1 MMLYNKKKK
10 LIKNVE
16 NLTEIELEEIFLLLK
31 NKNIEY
37 TSNKNG
43 IFINL
48 KNFNETLINELED
61 YIIFS
66 KNNNKFLENK
76 IKINNEFIKNYNK
89 SNIDLIH
96 NFEEYGNLKN
106 IDFLNKV
113 NLNYKRKKKAE
124 NQFLNIIKKYNRI
137 LLNVNENDLNLN
149 ELKHEKYKIK

>member
-66 KNNNKFLENK
+66 KNNNNFLENK

-113 NLNYKRKKKAE
+113 NLNYKRKKKKE

>member
-31 NKNIEY
+31 NKKIEY

>member
-1 MMLYNKKKK
+1 MMLYNKKKR

-16 NLTEIELEEIFLLLK
+16 NLTEIELQEIFLLLK

-48 KNFNETLINELED
+48 KNFNETLINELEE

-113 NLNYKRKKKAE
+113 NLNYKRKKKTE

>member
-66 KNNNKFLENK
+66 KNNNNFLENK

>member
-48 KNFNETLINELED
+48 KNFNETLINELEY

-113 NLNYKRKKKAE
+113 NLNYKRKKKTE

>member
-1 MMLYNKKKK
+1 MMLYNKKKR

-48 KNFNETLINELED
+48 KNFNETLINELEE

-113 NLNYKRKKKAE
+113 NLNYKRKKKTE

>member
-1 MMLYNKKKK
+1 MMLYNKKKR

>member
-113 NLNYKRKKKAE
+113 NLNYKRKKKTE